1 MSERQ
6 SSLPLRRKRTTTQR
20 GYPEG
25 YQTAH
30 PGHGVARWA
39 DVRSCRTLAAS
50 PARRAARRAA
60 GAAPLGAAPPG
71 LPPPG
76 PPPPKPPP
84 PELAPPLPPPA
95 PPLGPGDEQ
104 DNRTPGP
111 RARQRDRQG

>member
-30 PGHGVARWA
+30 PGQGVARWA

-60 GAAPLGAAPPG
+60 GAALLGAALAGLLPPG
-71 LPPPG
+71 AAAAKPSPRQLAQQPRAPG
-76 PPPPKPPP
+76 PPPG
-84 PELAPPLPPPA
+84 E
-95 PPLGPGDEQ
+95 GD
-104 DNRTPGP
+104 
-111 RARQRDRQG
+111 RAYN